1 MQSLFPKI
9 AAVLLTICSVAFM
22 GMSIAAFFGRP
33 DPISEMHSPETSE
46 YVFTAALPPENS
58 WTVTPSVG
66 EDKNPRQH
74 PTAYPALLDALNHKA
89 GRSESAAKEMNEVTT
104 QVRETVTRVRAEQQ
118 EDSQALQNAI
128 DRLRQLAEAEDAQ
141 LMQRSQ
147 ELQKLAVDTTD
158 VRNETTKRRE
168 DVIRLQNELEEL
180 KTDRFRLEE
189 LQRILTDRLLRL
201 QLENESLQIRSRQL
215 ASDTGSNNNS

>member
-1 MQSLFPKI
+1 
-9 AAVLLTICSVAFM
+9 
-22 GMSIAAFFGRP
+22 
-33 DPISEMHSPETSE
+33 
-46 YVFTAALPPENS
+46 
-58 WTVTPSVG
+58 
-66 EDKNPRQH
+66 
-74 PTAYPALLDALNHKA
+74 
-89 GRSESAAKEMNEVTT
+89 MNEVTT